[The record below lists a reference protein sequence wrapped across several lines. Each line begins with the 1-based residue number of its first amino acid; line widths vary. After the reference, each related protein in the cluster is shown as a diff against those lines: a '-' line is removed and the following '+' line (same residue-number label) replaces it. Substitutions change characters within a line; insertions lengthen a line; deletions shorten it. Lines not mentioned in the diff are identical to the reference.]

1 MTDIY
6 SIRPTEMS
14 DLAAI
19 TEIYAYHVTYGS
31 ASFEEEPPSVEEM
44 TRRYK
49 LLKDKKQ
56 PYYVVINNETSEIVG
71 YCYAGS
77 FRERNAYRYTIETTL
92 YLKPG
97 NEGHGLGGLMLDK
110 LIDECSKL
118 GYRQM
123 VAVIGDSA
131 NAGSIGVHKSRG
143 FNMIGTMPGTGFKH
157 GRWVDTVMMQRPIN
171 GGNLTL
177 PD

>member
-1 MTDIY
+1 MTDTF
-6 SIRPTEMS
+6 SIRPTMLD
-14 DLAAI
+14 DLPAI
-19 TEIYAYHVTYGS
+19 KEIYAHHVTFGS

-44 TRRYK
+44 TRRFN
-49 LLKDKKQ
+49 LLQQRNQ
-56 PYYVVINNETSEIVG
+56 PYFVVTDNSGEIVG

-77 FRERNAYRYTIETTL
+77 FRERNAYRFTLETTL

-97 NEGHGLGGLMLDK
+97 SEGHGLGGMMLDK
-110 LIDECSKL
+110 LIEEGTRL

-123 VAVIGDSA
+123 IAVIGDSA

-157 GRWVDTVMMQRPIN
+157 GRWVDTVMMQRSIN
-171 GGNLTL
+171 GGNQTL